1 MKLTLILVA
10 ATFALPCPLDEMLRA
25 ALFSSVPY
33 LPHGLSFEGL
43 TGGSK

>member
-1 MKLTLILVA
+1 MNLMLLLAA
-10 ATFALPCPLDEMLRA
+10 ATVALPCPLDEMLRA

>member
-1 MKLTLILVA
+1 VKLTLILVA
-10 ATFALPCPLDEMLRA
+10 ATFTLPCPLDEMLRA

-33 LPHGLSFEGL
+33 LPHGQSFRVL